1 MIIDRG
7 RLAAALPGYE
17 VKGEL
22 GAGAFGLVLAAQHR
36 QLGRGVAVKV
46 LAVNDGV
53 AHARFVAEARLLARM
68 DHRHIVRIHDYVEH
82 GGFCLIIMELL
93 AGGSL
98 TRHLA
103 GIPARKACEVG
114 VAVAEA
120 LSYAH
125 AQGVLHRDIKPDNVL
140 FDAAGLLKVTDFGI
154 AKIFEG
160 SRTSASGVAG
170 TPLYMAPE
178 QLSGGQLGPATDI
191 YALGVVLY
199 EMLAGRPPFDPALP
213 LLARYEQQLATMP
226 PPPAGVP
233 PAVAAAVMHALA
245 GDLQARPRSAKDFAL
260 ELAAAAHLGYGSN
273 RISPSPIPPGA
284 ARHARVTTAPSA
296 SGEVPEA
303 LATPWYGAE
312 HRPTADQPDMR
323 PVEPGWPASPRGQ
336 RRTRWAWVM
345 VAAVVAAVAAIL
357 AVRIVPAIA
366 SHSGQPGR
374 AGSTVQPGGSG
385 PVTPPS
391 SGSASTGVP
400 VTTFGTPTV
409 TQVSGCGGHS
419 YASVSEGAKLVMA
432 GQTYQH
438 GFQIVTD
445 EYCGGA
451 GPIAEDEWAWH
462 IGTTYKT
469 FAAVV
474 GLDSINSTGVELEFL
489 GSDNKPLEFI
499 ADGQSVESTNLVAGV
514 PTDIEMSLT
523 SVTNFV
529 AETLVNQPAR
539 TGGPESQ
546 ATVDFADDEF
556 FTGSGSFPPEPSDI
570 SSLEALG
577 AATSAELSGCD
588 GRSYESASEGAKLA
602 MAGQTYQHG
611 FQVVTDEYC
620 GGAGPIA
627 EETWAWHVAGL
638 FKNLTA
644 LVGLNT
650 TNSTAATLEFLGPD
664 NKPLKFT
671 ADGAS
676 VSVANLVSGAP
687 TRIVL
692 DLNGALNVTVETEVT
707 NPGPESQATIDFAN
721 DNLTYGG

>member
-7 RLAAALPGYE
+7 QLAAALPGYE

-22 GAGAFGLVLAAQHR
+22 GAGAFGLVLAGQHR
-36 QLGRGVAVKV
+36 QLGRGVAIKV
-46 LAVNDGV
+46 LAVNDGM

-68 DHRHIVRIHDYVEH
+68 DHRHIVRVHDYVEH

-114 VAVAEA
+114 IAVAEA

-160 SRTSASGVAG
+160 SRTSASGIAG

-191 YALGVVLY
+191 YALGLVLY
-199 EMLAGRPPFDPALP
+199 EMLAGRPAFDPALP
-213 LLARYEQQLATMP
+213 LLVRYEQQLATMP
-226 PPPAGVP
+226 PPAAVP
-233 PAVAAAVMHALA
+233 PAVAEAVMHALA
-245 GDLQARPRSAKDFAL
+245 GDMRERPRSAKDFAL
-260 ELAAAAHLGYGSN
+260 ELAAAANFGYGPN
-273 RISPSPIPPGA
+273 RISLSPILPGA
-284 ARHARVTTAPSA
+284 PRHARVMTAPGV
-296 SGEVPEA
+296 SGEVPGA
-303 LATPWYGAE
+303 LVTSWSGVD

-323 PVEPGWPASPRGQ
+323 PVGPGGPASPRSR

-385 PVTPPS
+385 AAIPPS
-391 SGSASTGVP
+391 SASASTAVP

-419 YASVSEGAKLVMA
+419 YASVSDGAKLVMA

-451 GPIAEDEWAWH
+451 GPVAEDEWAWH
-462 IGTTYKT
+462 IGTIYKT

-474 GLDSINSTGVELEFL
+474 GLDSTNSTGVELEFL
-489 GSDNKPLEFI
+489 GSNNKPLEFI
-499 ADGQSVESTNLVAGV
+499 ADGQSVKSINLVAGA
-514 PTDIEMSLT
+514 PTDIELSLT
-523 SVTNFV
+523 SVTNFI
-529 AETLVNQPAR
+529 AETLLSQSAR
-539 TGGPESQ
+539 TGGPEPQ

-556 FTGSGSFPPEPSDI
+556 STGSGSFPPEPSDI

-577 AATSAELSGCD
+577 AATSYELSGCD
-588 GRSYESASEGAKLA
+588 GRSYKGTSEGAKLA

-627 EETWAWHVAGL
+627 QETWAWHIAGL
-638 FKNLTA
+638 FEELTA
-644 LVGLNT
+644 LVGLDT

-687 TRIVL
+687 TKIVL
-692 DLNGALNVTVETEVT
+692 DLKGALNITVETAVT
-707 NPGPESQATIDFAN
+707 NPGPQSQATIDFAN
-721 DNLTYGG
+721 DNLTYSG